1 MRRLLAAVSGLAVG
15 VLTVLPGAA
24 AAHAAPVLSADLQV
38 SASQVSGHIGNSVE
52 IRLVVRNN
60 GPYAVLPETWML
72 SFQAPPGTRLGGGSA
87 LAGNCNQGDRQAQCR
102 YGFGLRR
109 GERHDLKLGLWIES
123 QPSGCGRVEV
133 AYGLDPRARNNS
145 VPLRV
150 TVDGKPGSCSS
161 RISPS
166 PSPKESPTP
175 SATPEA
181 EVEVPSD
188 EPPASANVLPAY
200 QSDEGGGLGLAS
212 ILVIGGGLMLVA
224 LGGVLIWRLL
234 RRENDD
240 EYYEDGQYPDQ
251 SARDT
256 HRNDR
261 SWPGDNP
268 PGATGPIYGR

>member
-60 GPYAVLPETWML
+60 GPNAVLPETWTL
-72 SFQAPPGTRLGGGSA
+72 AFQAPPGTRLGGGSA
-87 LAGNCNQGDRQAQCR
+87 LAGNCDQGDRQAQCR

-109 GERHDLKLGLWIES
+109 GERHDLKLGLWIQS

-150 TVDGKPGSCSS
+150 TVDGKPSSCST

-181 EVEVPSD
+181 EVTEVPSD
-188 EPPASANVLPAY
+188 QPPASADVLPAY

-240 EYYEDGQYPDQ
+240 DYEDDP
-251 SARDT
+251 
-256 HRNDR
+256 
-261 SWPGDNP
+261 
-268 PGATGPIYGR
+268 TGPIYGR